1 MSTGTDAPERIR
13 FESLTV
19 ELLDEVL
26 RVERLAYAHPW
37 SRGNFEDTLRT
48 GYEAQVLRGGDT
60 LLGYFVAMLGVEEVH
75 LLNITVAPAWQRRGW
90 ARLMLQALAVWSRGQ
105 GATRL
110 WLEVR
115 AGNQRAM
122 DVYRAHGFRPV
133 GRRKGYYP
141 DRPGQRED
149 AIVMSLDL

>member
-1 MSTGTDAPERIR
+1 MSAGADAPERIR

-19 ELLDEVL
+19 DLLDEVL

-90 ARLMLQALAVWSRGQ
+90 ARLMLQALALWSRGQ

>member
-1 MSTGTDAPERIR
+1 M
-13 FESLTV
+13 TV
-19 ELLDEVL
+19 DLLDEVL